1 MINVSNYLA
10 QVSKI
15 FKSIAGGSER
25 GSGGVRVGKHR
36 TKGRDRAADRKQ
48 DKTTQF
54 AQIEHDEEQEIAS
67 VVVADAACQ
76 CQKMAFLFN

>member
-1 MINVSNYLA
+1 MINVSNYLS

-15 FKSIAGGSER
+15 FKSIVGRIGEVA
-25 GSGGVRVGKHR
+25 VREVNHR
-36 TKGRDRAADRKQ
+36 TKGRDKAADRKQ

-54 AQIEHDEEQEIAS
+54 AQIEHDEEQEIGS

>member
-1 MINVSNYLA
+1 MINVSNYLS

-15 FKSIAGGSER
+15 FKSIVGRIGEVA
-25 GSGGVRVGKHR
+25 VREGNHR
-36 TKGRDRAADRKQ
+36 TKGRDKAADRKQ

-54 AQIEHDEEQEIAS
+54 AQIEHDEEQEIGS